1 MNIVIVK
8 HENCRAKYLFL
19 VPDGKTLNAG
29 DLVRVNTKHG
39 QTLATCLCDSFVVE
53 DKTKAKYIANAFG
66 VNEPTAYVIGRY
78 EKYENWDE
86 TKTNDDAAKSLVPW
100 SKADVIINSLKYVSE
115 SCSNLNYSFIEDR
128 INEAIKFIREE
139 CL

>member
-8 HENCRAKYLFL
+8 HENCGAKYLFL

-53 DKTKAKYIANAFG
+53 DETNAKYIANAFG
-66 VNEPTAYVIGRY
+66 VNEPTAYVVGKFTY
-78 EKYENWDE
+78 DEWNMSNTVENEIAGEIISALKRSMNNMVDTRSCKDE
-86 TKTNDDAAKSLVPW
+86 
-100 SKADVIINSLKYVSE
+100 
-115 SCSNLNYSFIEDR
+115 
-128 INEAIKFIREE
+128 
-139 CL
+139 